1 MAVKICSAVIPAFP
15 ARRTAMW
22 MPPLTIVWAPMYR
35 VMPLAAASTL
45 PCASPEGRMG
55 FAPVQR
61 TITRHTND
69 PEQMT
74 VDLQLGGAPLAGS
87 GRRHADGG
95 ERGDDARRGIW
106 EYRTGH
112 RRRGKAATPRA
123 VGDSTSGHSR
133 PARERQHQRGKAI
146 SGNAERHAQRQI
158 PSRYPTRSGLPAES
172 LGVFHQTLIL
182 LRSSAIH
189 GAIAGT
195 SSGVACPRWS
205 KMCPVTR
212 ESTIPIL
219 GVVEFGSSN
228 TTTTLS
234 PCAATLAIEGELP

>member
-74 VDLQLGGAPLAGS
+74 VDLQLGGAPLALSMVEITGS
-87 GRRHADGG
+87 SDV
-95 ERGDDARRGIW
+95 
-106 EYRTGH
+106 
-112 RRRGKAATPRA
+112 P
-123 VGDSTSGHSR
+123 
-133 PARERQHQRGKAI
+133 
-146 SGNAERHAQRQI
+146 
-158 PSRYPTRSGLPAES
+158 PSREKG
-172 LGVFHQTLIL
+172 
-182 LRSSAIH
+182 SA
-189 GAIAGT
+189 
-195 SSGVACPRWS
+195 V
-205 KMCPVTR
+205 
-212 ESTIPIL
+212 
-219 GVVEFGSSN
+219 
-228 TTTTLS
+228 
-234 PCAATLAIEGELP
+234 

>member
-22 MPPLTIVWAPMYR
+22 IPPLTIVWAPMYR

-45 PCASPEGRMG
+45 PCASPKGRMA

-61 TITRHTND
+61 TITRHTDD

-106 EYRTGH
+106 KYRTSH

-133 PARERQHQRGKAI
+133 PARERQHQRGKAV
-146 SGNAERHAQRQI
+146 SGNAERHSAPDSIAVPHPLR
-158 PSRYPTRSGLPAES
+158 PASRIVGRLPPDSDSVAVKRNPWRNRGNIVGGRLSALVENVPRDAREHDPDSGRRGVWILEHDDPA
-172 LGVFHQTLIL
+172 
-182 LRSSAIH
+182 
-189 GAIAGT
+189 
-195 SSGVACPRWS
+195 VAVRGHA
-205 KMCPVTR
+205 R
-212 ESTIPIL
+212 HR
-219 GVVEFGSSN
+219 G
-228 TTTTLS
+228 
-234 PCAATLAIEGELP
+234 